1 MYGKHEGGKKMKKRF
16 KKKVLL
22 SLMTAAV
29 TCVSAMGMVNAEETN
44 STEEAKGVDGSLV
57 GFCALDT
64 GNAFVAGLA
73 EDTKSL
79 LEADGAEVQIADAS
93 LDSSKQ
99 ISQIENFAVMG
110 ADAIIV
116 IPVDPDSLTDSIKYA
131 QEQGAK
137 VLVMNGDTKA
147 YDCFMTSDRYEIGKA
162 AAQLAANWIDETF
175 PDAED
180 GSVEVAIFE
189 SRTNPEEANNSDGMH
204 EITNLCPKANIV
216 KVVDGIAT
224 NQAAQEASSTL
235 FQTNPDVKVVLCF
248 NGEGCLGVNEY
259 AMSSGN
265 VEKSEF
271 ATFGADWSDQIA
283 EEIHKSLTDE
293 SLYRGSVK
301 FGSDNIPQNAYEI
314 VTKMLTGQ
322 PYEKVQLDPIVT
334 VDKTNIDKYYKAE

>member
-1 MYGKHEGGKKMKKRF
+1 MKKRF

-137 VLVMNGDTKA
+137 VLVMNGIQKR
-147 YDCFMTSDRYEIGKA
+147 MTA
-162 AAQLAANWIDETF
+162 L
-175 PDAED
+175 
-180 GSVEVAIFE
+180 
-189 SRTNPEEANNSDGMH
+189 
-204 EITNLCPKANIV
+204 
-216 KVVDGIAT
+216 
-224 NQAAQEASSTL
+224 
-235 FQTNPDVKVVLCF
+235 
-248 NGEGCLGVNEY
+248 
-259 AMSSGN
+259 
-265 VEKSEF
+265 
-271 ATFGADWSDQIA
+271 
-283 EEIHKSLTDE
+283 
-293 SLYRGSVK
+293 
-301 FGSDNIPQNAYEI
+301 
-314 VTKMLTGQ
+314 
-322 PYEKVQLDPIVT
+322 
-334 VDKTNIDKYYKAE
+334 